1 MTYTFFCAL
10 VKSMSISI
18 FFLQR
23 KLLSLFFVVG
33 CLISTPIFAS
43 THTEGLRQLL
53 QLTEY
58 IGVDYSSAI
67 ADGKIIDQGEYQE
80 MLNFSTIIVEKSV
93 TQLSDEQQIKTLAQS
108 LFYAVQEKQTVV
120 KIQTLTAE
128 LKNVLITISPQLS
141 LPTSLI
147 TPVKVKQLFQSNC
160 GSCHGMTGQ
169 GDGELASQ
177 LNPKP
182 TNFTD
187 KARALDR
194 SVLGLYDVVTG
205 GLDGTAMPSFKHLT
219 ADQRWSLAFY
229 TGSLAFISD
238 QKQHNYADAEV
249 NAKVDFSPADFIQFT
264 PNELYS
270 AKTNIENGA
279 IEHLRA
285 NPQVLFSQ
293 SKSPLTIARTQLK
306 KALVAYQKNDFI
318 LAQQLAVSAYLDGF
332 ELIENSLDA
341 YDSSLRKAIESNL
354 LGLRQKI
361 NDKKYSGDVKVSV
374 TAIIVQLEQAESLM
388 TESSMSNTT
397 LFSASFIILLREGL
411 EALLVVI
418 ALFTILMRS
427 DKKEAVKYVH
437 FGWIAALFAGVAT
450 WLIAQNLVTISGASR
465 ETMEGVAALFA
476 AIVLFY
482 VGFWMHNK
490 SQADQWQRYV
500 QQNINKSLKAGTLW
514 GISGLAFIAVY
525 REVFETVL
533 FYQSLLTQTAS
544 SQQHVLFS
552 GFGAAVA
559 ILVIIAWLMIKYSIR
574 LPIGRFFSITT
585 YLLLTLSFILA
596 GKAIAALQEAA
607 IISITPF
614 PIDFQISWLGINS
627 TWQGI
632 ALQVSILLLSSSLF
646 FKPWLETKLRINT
659 SQKQS

>member
-1 MTYTFFCAL
+1 
-10 VKSMSISI
+10 MSISI

-219 ADQRWSLAFY
+219 AEQRWSLAFY

-361 NDKKYSGDVKVSV
+361 NDKKYSGDVKVSF

>member
-1 MTYTFFCAL
+1 MTRTFFCAL

-33 CLISTPIFAS
+33 CFISTPIFAS

-108 LFYAVQEKQTVV
+108 LLYAVQEKQTVV

-141 LPTSLI
+141 LPTSLLA
-147 TPVKVKQLFQSNC
+147 PVEVKQLFQSHC
-160 GSCHGMTGQ
+160 GSCHGITGQ

-238 QKQHNYADAEV
+238 QKQQNYTESEAEADL
-249 NAKVDFSPADFIQFT
+249 SLADFIQFT

-293 SKSPLTIARTQLK
+293 SKSPLTIARIQLK
-306 KALVAYQKNDFI
+306 KALVAYQQNDFI

-341 YDSSLRKAIESNL
+341 YDGSLRKAIESNL
-354 LGLRQKI
+354 LGLRQQI
-361 NDKKYSGDVKVSV
+361 NEKKYSGEVNVSV
-374 TAIIVQLEQAESLM
+374 SAIIAQLEQAEFLM

-482 VGFWMHNK
+482 VGFWMHKK

-646 FKPWLETKLRINT
+646 FKPWFETKLRINT
-659 SQKQS
+659 NQKQS

>member
-1 MTYTFFCAL
+1 
-10 VKSMSISI
+10 MSISI

-361 NDKKYSGDVKVSV
+361 NDKKYSGDVKVSF

>member
-1 MTYTFFCAL
+1 MTRTFFCAL

-33 CLISTPIFAS
+33 CFISTPIFAS

-108 LFYAVQEKQTVV
+108 LLYAVQEKQTVV

-141 LPTSLI
+141 LPTSLLA
-147 TPVKVKQLFQSNC
+147 PVEVKQLFQSHC
-160 GSCHGMTGQ
+160 GSCHGITGQ

-238 QKQHNYADAEV
+238 QKQQNYTESEAEADL
-249 NAKVDFSPADFIQFT
+249 SLADFIQFT

-293 SKSPLTIARTQLK
+293 SKSPLTIARIQLK
-306 KALVAYQKNDFI
+306 KALVAYQQNDFI

-341 YDSSLRKAIESNL
+341 YDGSLRKAIESNL
-354 LGLRQKI
+354 LGLRQQI
-361 NDKKYSGDVKVSV
+361 NEKKYSGEVNVSV
-374 TAIIVQLEQAESLM
+374 SAIIAQLEQAEFLM

-482 VGFWMHNK
+482 VGFWMHKK

-646 FKPWLETKLRINT
+646 FKPWLETKLRININ
-659 SQKQS
+659 QKQS